1 MSPNLYLVFSERP
14 GRISDEQYHAWYTDH
29 AQENIESP
37 GFLSAQRY
45 RVREVVSGEATGP
58 EQHLT
63 VYDYEGD
70 DDVADRP
77 QCPHPARRR
86 RPSRVVQGHQV
97 HELDVRADRRPA
109 ASEDPLIRVRT
120 AFRQRMASTPR
131 MFLPACMSA

>member
-1 MSPNLYLVFSERP
+1 MAPNLYLVFSERP

-63 VYDYEGD
+63 VYDYEGPMTTWRTD
-70 DDVADRP
+70 LSARIQRGDVVLPEWFKDIKFSSWACEPTGDLLRP
-77 QCPHPARRR
+77 HRKA
-86 RPSRVVQGHQV
+86 
-97 HELDVRADRRPA
+97 HE
-109 ASEDPLIRVRT
+109 
-120 AFRQRMASTPR
+120 
-131 MFLPACMSA
+131 